1 MDRSG
6 VDISMTLQEP
16 DFPVKKV
23 HFVEMYKPPYPDGPG
38 GRVQVYRI
46 DVNRDELRE
55 VLHPSMIAVWKVL
68 AYNDEDAIYQ
78 AILHSGELIW

>member
-1 MDRSG
+1 
-6 VDISMTLQEP
+6 MTLQESE
-16 DFPVKKV
+16 FPVKKV